1 MSHARAYISVSRPP
15 SWEVGQRGGNHL
27 RGDRISYEVSRSQA
41 ELILGAAYFAYH
53 RGLPF
58 NRWITIN
65 LSKAGIVDELA
76 AQSIRIF
83 LKAAADAVKY
93 WGGDFAATWVRENGF
108 NANGDPTGTHVH
120 ILAHIPPRLVGQF
133 KNAQSGWMSRI
144 RISDRHRAGTIKGK
158 PIDGFS
164 SMISGHP
171 LVYAQSLYQLVSY
184 QLKSAS
190 QDTLAALHLGKPHKR
205 GGEILG
211 KRCGTSQNIGRAAWK
226 KSGMA
231 LPAYWLAAEL
241 SGHHFLQPAAL
252 RSCDSLMS

>member
-1 MSHARAYISVSRPP
+1 MSHARAHISVSRPP
-15 SWEVGQRGGNHL
+15 SREVGQRGGNRL

-41 ELILGAAYFAYH
+41 KLILGAAYFAYR

-93 WGGDFAATWVRENGF
+93 WGGEFAATWVRENGV

-120 ILAHIPPRLVGQF
+120 ILAHIPPHLVRQFIIAQVGWFSRVRL
-133 KNAQSGWMSRI
+133 
-144 RISDRHRAGTIKGK
+144 SDRHRKGTIDGYE
-158 PIDGFS
+158 IDGFET
-164 SMISGHP
+164 MIEGLPHD
-171 LVYAQSLYQLVSY
+171 YACSLHKLVSY

-190 QDTLAALHLGKPHKR
+190 QDTLAALHLGTPYQD
-205 GGEILG
+205 GGMILG
-211 KRCGTSQNIGRAAWK
+211 KRCGTSQNIGRAAWEK
-226 KSGMA
+226 AKIA
-231 LPAYWLAAEL
+231 PPAFWLPSDL
-241 SGHHFLQPAAL
+241 SVGSARVFV
-252 RSCDSLMS
+252 